1 MSKERRIHYKEI
13 EKKLEEIKVDILSQ
27 TYFQY

>member
-13 EKKLEEIKVDILSQ
+13 ERKLEELKVDILNQ
-27 TYFQY
+27 MYFQY